1 MNDMYTEAGVKREK
15 TAKDALIKVAIFV
28 ADAVML
34 IAGLL
39 GISVLLF
46 LGIAAIVA
54 TVYFLPYLSV
64 DYEYVF
70 CDGQFDFDKIMGG
83 NKRKTQLQL
92 DLDDCEVLCPSTSH
106 HLDGYTYQKLQ
117 VRDFSSG
124 QPGAKTYALVGKD
137 IKNNT
142 LVKVVFEP
150 SEKMVA
156 FAKQKAPR
164 KVFTD

>member
-1 MNDMYTEAGVKREK
+1 MNELYTEAGVKK
-15 TAKDALIKVAIFV
+15 QKNAKDTLIKAGIVI
-28 ADAVML
+28 ADAIL
-34 IAGLL
+34 LLL
-39 GISVLLF
+39 GVLGFSFCMF

-54 TVYFLPYLSV
+54 TIYFMPYLNV
-64 DYEYVF
+64 DYEYIF

-83 NKRKTQLQL
+83 NKRRTQIKM
-92 DLDDCEVLCPSTSH
+92 DLDSCEVLCPATSH
-106 HLDGYTYQKLQ
+106 QLDGYTYQRLTVK
-117 VRDFSSG
+117 DFSSG
-124 QPGAKTYALVGKD
+124 NPSAKKYALVGKD